1 MTGEGGG
8 VGSNTVAGNGR
19 RTGSLSSGSRTSNT
33 TITTPSTH
41 STASTASAVSTRRRV
56 SVNGSRPPPA
66 PGSAGARSASQ
77 YGTKSGPCGSPSSVP
92 PTSTGSRNRSA
103 PGPFGRYGVA
113 THGARPRSAA
123 STRGTPPAPP
133 ASAPRPRHNSPRR
146 PDACLTAETNRSRAA
161 PSSAA
166 PLVSNAIDT
175 ARPSAACPR
184 YTNPAGAACKRACTT
199 KGPTRGGS
207 PYCNGAVTLTVTAS
221 IFPDTRLR
229 ARFRKSWGRLVNMAS
244 MSVAEDLPSGTDAAA
259 LREALQEVRKVI
271 VGQDHMVERLL
282 VALLARGHC
291 LLEGVPGV
299 AKTLAASTLATVV
312 GGTFAR
318 IQFTP
323 DLVPSDIV
331 GTRVYHPSSE
341 QFDVELGPVFVNFL
355 LADEINRAP
364 AKVQSALLEVMAER
378 QVTLAGVTHPLPKP
392 FIVLATQNP
401 IESEGVYPLPEVQRD
416 RFLFRV
422 RVHHPS
428 AHEEMEILQR
438 MSVTPPTPRQILD
451 PDRLLALQQQAE
463 QVSVHQ
469 LVADYVV
476 RLVMATRSPAD
487 YGLAPLDDTIE
498 IGVSPRA
505 TLGLV
510 AAGRALALLRGRDY
524 LLPDDVRDVAVDV
537 MAHRLMLT
545 FDAIADGVDPEQVI
559 RQILHAVPPP
569 LVVWNNQR

>member
-1 MTGEGGG
+1 
-8 VGSNTVAGNGR
+8 
-19 RTGSLSSGSRTSNT
+19 
-33 TITTPSTH
+33 
-41 STASTASAVSTRRRV
+41 
-56 SVNGSRPPPA
+56 
-66 PGSAGARSASQ
+66 
-77 YGTKSGPCGSPSSVP
+77 
-92 PTSTGSRNRSA
+92 
-103 PGPFGRYGVA
+103 
-113 THGARPRSAA
+113 
-123 STRGTPPAPP
+123 
-133 ASAPRPRHNSPRR
+133 
-146 PDACLTAETNRSRAA
+146 
-161 PSSAA
+161 
-166 PLVSNAIDT
+166 
-175 ARPSAACPR
+175 
-184 YTNPAGAACKRACTT
+184 
-199 KGPTRGGS
+199 
-207 PYCNGAVTLTVTAS
+207 
-221 IFPDTRLR
+221 
-229 ARFRKSWGRLVNMAS
+229 
-244 MSVAEDLPSGTDAAA
+244 MSVAEESPGGTDAAL
-259 LREALQEVRKVI
+259 LRQSLDEVRRVI
-271 VGQDHMVERLL
+271 VGQEHMVERLI

-331 GTRVYHPSSE
+331 GTRVYHPSNE
-341 QFDVELGPVFVNFL
+341 KFDVELGPVFVNFL

-422 RVHHPS
+422 RVPHPT
-428 AHEEMEILQR
+428 AHEELEILQR
-438 MSVTPPTPRQILD
+438 MSVTPPVPERVLE
-451 PDRLLALQQQAE
+451 PDKLLALQQAAE
-463 QVSVHQ
+463 EVSVHQ

-476 RLVMATRSPAD
+476 RLVMATRAPAE
-487 YGLAPLDDTIE
+487 YGLADLAETIE

-510 AAGRALALLRGRDY
+510 SAGRAMALLRGRDY

-545 FDAIADGVDPEQVI
+545 FDALADGVDPEQVV

-569 LVVWNNQR
+569 LVVWNQNR